1 MTLTIG
7 PDVRGRYLRSVLNNL
22 AEYGFT
28 YRSITH
34 DGGTEHG
41 WTVADTAEY
50 MLDLELANITLANVN
65 NRERKVGLFIV
76 NEANMAPMDMIADFG
91 AANEED
97 MAVVQRCIDGGTS
110 A

>member
-34 DGGTEHG
+34 DGGMEHG
-41 WTVADTAEY
+41 LTISDVAKDAI
-50 MLDLELANITLANVN
+50 DLELCHVQLTNVD
-65 NRERKVGLFIV
+65 NRERRVGLLVV